1 MKNQFKKFYVLRS
14 NFLILFGFF
23 AFFSINI
30 NLNAKEKNNHSLPI
44 KVISVTKESSNN
56 LAPMPV
62 GNIDSSSKQ
71 VNVNR
76 NPFKDISE
84 KNLSNI
90 NDLNLIIQFKGI
102 AQSKNKLVAIIKTE
116 EDENFYQVGDILNNG
131 FKVTSISLD
140 DVTVDISNGFKKFRL
155 SLINSL

>member
-1 MKNQFKKFYVLRS
+1 
-14 NFLILFGFF
+14 
-23 AFFSINI
+23 
-30 NLNAKEKNNHSLPI
+30 
-44 KVISVTKESSNN
+44 
-56 LAPMPV
+56 MPV

-84 KNLSNI
+84 KILSNI

-116 EDENFYQVGDILNNG
+116 EDENFYQVGDILNNDL
-131 FKVTSISLD
+131 KLH
-140 DVTVDISNGFKKFRL
+140 L
-155 SLINSL
+155 SHLMM

>member
-1 MKNQFKKFYVLRS
+1 MKNQFKNFYVLRS

-76 NPFKDISE
+76 NPFQDISQ
-84 KNLSNI
+84 KNLTNI
-90 NDLNLIIQFKGI
+90 NDLNLIIEFKGI
-102 AQSKNKLVAIIKTE
+102 AKSNNKLVAIIKTD
-116 EDENFYQVGDILNNG
+116 EDENFYQVGDTLNNG